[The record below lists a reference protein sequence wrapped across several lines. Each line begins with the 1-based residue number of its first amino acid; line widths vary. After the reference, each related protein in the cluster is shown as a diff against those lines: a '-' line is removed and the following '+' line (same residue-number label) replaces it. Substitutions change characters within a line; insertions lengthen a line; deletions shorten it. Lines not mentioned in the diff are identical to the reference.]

1 MAMDSVRG
9 ISPIA
14 PVPPVG
20 GIDKANAAT
29 ATGKDFGDLFNEAV
43 GRVEQYR
50 VNAETS
56 ANGFMSGETEELHQ
70 VILAGQRAEIAF
82 ETFLQV
88 RNKVVQAY
96 QEIMR
101 MQM

>member
-1 MAMDSVRG
+1 MDIIRG
-9 ISPIA
+9 INPIP
-14 PVPPVG
+14 PVPPIG
-20 GIDKANAAT
+20 GLDKSQAVPGAT
-29 ATGKDFGDLFNEAV
+29 RGFGDLFSEAI
-43 GRVEQYR
+43 GRVDQYR
-50 VNAETS
+50 AKAEAS
-56 ANGFMSGETEELHQ
+56 ANSFMNGETEELHQ

-101 MQM
+101 MQL